1 MERGILSRTSGE
13 AARMLLWAAVVCLS
27 TLPHIQTAN
36 ELMTNI
42 ALRTGAYS
50 LIERFI
56 VPSMTRVVASI
67 LLNVFGVKTSFS
79 GGSLFVFTETLPYE
93 LNLSWNCVG
102 WQSLVLL
109 AFTLVTILQ
118 GSHSRG
124 SKLKCAVIGLQGVLV
139 VNLLRIVTSALLL
152 LKMGYGPAIAF
163 HDNLSLV
170 LTLAWLMAFWIIANT
185 FILEPKR
192 APKKSL
198 VEWLRGLRL
207 SSVLPD
213 FIFGKRG
220 ISVSMMAMVLVMT
233 ALGGVTILSVRAEGG
248 GEQTILSFEGL
259 DTPVTVNSVST
270 TRILT
275 LPAYTDLDISA
286 RVDTYSGGF
295 WPGWVDMWDFYLY
308 GPLEEG
314 YSIQG
319 SLRYVVW
326 LHLDSFPSGK
336 TQYKTY
342 VNFTI
347 FDVDEYGASTE
358 VNTDV
363 FSITLKGNAK
373 KFTFTGSSISEYSF
387 DAGHTIRLRI
397 SIYDGYCLDY
407 ILEYDSESR
416 HSYMDLPGMVVPER
430 LTWLLLP
437 LTFIHPFFV
446 GRRRRNNGYPKRESS
461 KADE

>member
-1 MERGILSRTSGE
+1 MERGILSRASGE
-13 AARMLLWAAVVCLS
+13 SARMLMWVAVVCLS

-36 ELMTNI
+36 ELMTDL

-50 LIERFI
+50 LIERFM

-67 LLNVFGVKTSFS
+67 LLNVFGVTTSFS
-79 GGSLFVFTETLPYE
+79 GGSIFVFTETLPYE

-109 AFTLVTILQ
+109 AFTLATILQ

-124 SKLKCAVIGLQGVLV
+124 SKLKCAIIGLQGVLV

-163 HDNLSLV
+163 HDNLGLV
-170 LTLAWLMAFWIIANT
+170 LTLTWLVAFWIIANT
-185 FILEPKR
+185 FILEPKG
-192 APKKSL
+192 APEKSL
-198 VEWLRGLRL
+198 AECLRGLRL
-207 SSVLPD
+207 SSLIPE
-213 FIFGKRG
+213 FIMGRRG
-220 ISVSMMAMVLVMT
+220 LGLSMMAMILVMT

-259 DTPVTVNSVST
+259 DAPVTVNGVST
-270 TRILT
+270 MRILT
-275 LPAYTDLDISA
+275 LPEYTDLDPSA

-319 SLRYVVW
+319 SVGYVVW
-326 LHLDSFPSGK
+326 LHLGSFPSGK
-336 TQYKTY
+336 ASYKTY

-363 FSITLKGNAK
+363 FPITLRGNAK
-373 KFTFTGSSISEYSF
+373 KYTYTGSSISEYVF
-387 DAGHTIRLRI
+387 DARHTIRLRI
-397 SIYDGYCLDY
+397 SIYDGFCLDY

-416 HSYMDLPGMVVPER
+416 HSYMDLPGMVVPEK
-430 LTWLLLP
+430 LAWLLLP
-437 LTFIHPFFV
+437 LTIVYPFIMDV
-446 GRRRRNNGYPKRESS
+446 RRRNNERQSRE
-461 KADE
+461 